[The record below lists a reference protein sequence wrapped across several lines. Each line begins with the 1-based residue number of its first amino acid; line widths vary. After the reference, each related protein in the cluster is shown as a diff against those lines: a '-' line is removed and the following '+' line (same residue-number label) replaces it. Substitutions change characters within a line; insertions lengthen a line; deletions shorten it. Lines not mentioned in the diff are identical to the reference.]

1 MKKFIE
7 LFKIGYVVVP
17 NALYTEFTNA
27 AQAHGIYFCGG
38 ALLDDGAKIFYNDS
52 PQKVRDI
59 CADILRDG
67 SAIVPNKLCKAVEN
81 NLRVNHGALLL
92 DMGAQVLYF

>member
-7 LFKIGYVVVP
+7 LFKKGFVIVSGAQR
-17 NALYTEFTNA
+17 NKFTTA

-38 ALLDDGAKIFYNDS
+38 ALLDDGAQIFYNDS
-52 PQKVRDI
+52 PQEVRDI
-59 CADILRDG
+59 CAEILRDG

-92 DMGAQVLYF
+92 DMVAKVLYI